1 MCFLVNV
8 YSLVLLPKESRGV
21 ARIGEMK
28 NEAEHP
34 VSTFLERRIKP
45 QPALLSRRMTAGALA
60 AGGAWDPQ
68 VSGVRAARGAGEG
81 VLAAAFQSGSPHLA
95 GHCPLEATESRL
107 QLGEKGTWPRLEIR
121 IDPVTIRRSSLE
133 RGLQC
138 RKLTRTTGLE
148 AAAKT
153 RLCSLQGPAFPAREH
168 RKGAVAATLPAPSSV

>member
-8 YSLVLLPKESRGV
+8 YSLVLVPKESRGFT
-21 ARIGEMK
+21 RIGDMK

-45 QPALLSRRMTAGALA
+45 QPTLLSRRMTAGALA

-68 VSGVRAARGAGEG
+68 VSGVRVGGG

-107 QLGEKGTWPRLEIR
+107 QLGEQGTWPRLEVR
-121 IDPVTIRRSSLE
+121 ISYRQTPKVCVNRIISRLRP
-133 RGLQC
+133 LQVRMLRPGRLNELPGFLC
-138 RKLTRTTGLE
+138 RTGPRTQV
-148 AAAKT
+148 
-153 RLCSLQGPAFPAREH
+153 S
-168 RKGAVAATLPAPSSV
+168 